1 MSEGCARLCHFQF
14 RIALFRVGQKFNAF
28 PLTPAL
34 SLGRNDAVDVWWC
47 CGLKVVFDM
56 KKPTQPHTGSTHQ
69 TVMEISTA
77 KSTQSIRI
85 GFTDQRLT
93 AHGGLAFW
101 SALLHKRRVRQQL
114 ERTLPHT
121 PTSPN
126 AYAPADL
133 ALSFLGGILAGAD
146 KLARVAY
153 LGHDPAIAQ
162 VLGVEA
168 IPSQSSLSR
177 FFSVFNQSASDQ
189 LNGLHASTLGVLP
202 SRKEGYTLDLD
213 SWSLLPEDGHQEGVA
228 VGHTR
233 AGLKP
238 CHRPL
243 IACLGEAKLVAGFW
257 LRRGDAQ
264 CAHQASRFLG
274 ELLDRMPKHIR
285 ITGARADS
293 GFYHEEFLSACE
305 SRGLRYVVVAR
316 LYEKWQRYCRHEDAA
331 WTPTEV
337 PGLDVQEI
345 AGTVPGRRTI
355 ILRHRLSERG
365 EVGGKNLI
373 EVPGFRFQALVTNLP
388 ETRSAVAVW
397 RFYNGRADSE
407 NRIKE
412 LGGQFGVRGL
422 CCRKFWATEAAC
434 HLAIWAYNLCVL
446 PQRELGLLEK
456 MQLVSLRWRLFG
468 RAAVWSRAQGKPT
481 LKLAVKRKDRAWWEQ
496 VVQKLN
502 SSLPPLNCYAVEFA
516 PL

>member
-1 MSEGCARLCHFQF
+1 
-14 RIALFRVGQKFNAF
+14 
-28 PLTPAL
+28 
-34 SLGRNDAVDVWWC
+34 
-47 CGLKVVFDM
+47 M

-69 TVMEISTA
+69 TVIEINTA
-77 KSTQSIRI
+77 KSTESIRI

-101 SALLHKRRVRQQL
+101 SAFLHKRRVRQQL
-114 ERTLPHT
+114 DKTLPHT

-133 ALSFLGGILAGAD
+133 ALSFLGGILCGAD
-146 KLARVAY
+146 KLSRVAY

-177 FFSVFNQSASDQ
+177 FFGVFDQPASDQ
-189 LNGLHASTLGVLP
+189 LNRLHSDALGALP

-213 SWSLLPEDGHQEGVA
+213 SWSLLHEDGHQEGVV

-233 AGLKP
+233 SGLKP

-243 IACLGEAKLVAGFW
+243 LACLAEAKLVAGFW

-264 CAHQASRFLG
+264 CAHQAPHFLDQ
-274 ELLDRMPKHIR
+274 LLERLPRHIR
-285 ITGARADS
+285 VSGVRADS
-293 GFYHEEFLSACE
+293 GFYVEEFLRACE
-305 SRGLRYVVVAR
+305 RRGLRYVVVAR
-316 LYEKWQRYCRHEDAA
+316 LYEKWQRYCRHDDAA
-331 WTPTEV
+331 WTSTEV

-345 AGTVPGRRTI
+345 EGSVPGRRMI

-365 EVGGKNLI
+365 EVGGKELI

-388 ETRSAVAVW
+388 RSSSAVAVW

-446 PQRELGLLEK
+446 LQRELGLLEK
-456 MQLVSLRWRLFG
+456 VQLVTLRWRLFG
-468 RAAVWSRAQGKPT
+468 RAAVWSRAQGRST
-481 LKLAVKRKDRAWWEQ
+481 LKLAVNRKQRTWWGQ
-496 VVQKLN
+496 VAQKLN
-502 SSLPPLNCYAVEFA
+502 SLLPPLNCYAVELN
-516 PL
+516 PV